1 MNRPKEKNQIKSR
14 TEEGCPPQKKIVR
27 RRVTDLELLYL
38 VEFLEDPTNFAI
50 VVCKAVKGKSVIGGQ
65 TLTKVHEAYKAA
77 HHRESGQSGQG
88 LTDKDY
94 SNGIMTSAAKLED
107 ICFGYERMKSL
118 FSQRQNINPS
128 CVAEIGLVDESDD
141 VDDVAVSN
149 ERVEDSVV
157 SHEPE
162 NDENDPNKE
171 LYWELNDMEDPGV
184 DPPQT
189 LPTCGN
195 ETKTPTKQNKQRK
208 PVGAT
213 PYSSKKRS
221 IPAEFPV
228 EEKRAKRDFVTA
240 YSEGQAKILEL
251 EIKKFEHMKF
261 DQARQSL
268 ANFIR
273 DLLRDGQPMSAVE
286 QAVQLAF
293 GSL

>member
-50 VVCKAVKGKSVIGGQ
+50 VVCKAVKGKSVI
-65 TLTKVHEAYKAA
+65 
-77 HHRESGQSGQG
+77 
-88 LTDKDY
+88 
-94 SNGIMTSAAKLED
+94 
-107 ICFGYERMKSL
+107 
-118 FSQRQNINPS
+118 
-128 CVAEIGLVDESDD
+128 VDESDD

>member
-27 RRVTDLELLYL
+27 RRVTDWELLYL

-50 VVCKAVKGKSVIGGQ
+50 VVGKAVKGKSVIGGQ
-65 TLTKVHEAYKAA
+65 TLTKV
-77 HHRESGQSGQG
+77 Q
-88 LTDKDY
+88 
-94 SNGIMTSAAKLED
+94 
-107 ICFGYERMKSL
+107 
-118 FSQRQNINPS
+118 
-128 CVAEIGLVDESDD
+128 VDESDD

-157 SHEPE
+157 SHEPD

-171 LYWELNDMEDPGV
+171 LYWELNDMEDPEV
-184 DPPQT
+184 KPPQT
-189 LPTCGN
+189 LPTCGS

-251 EIKKFEHMKF
+251 EIKKYFG
-261 DQARQSL
+261 
-268 ANFIR
+268 
-273 DLLRDGQPMSAVE
+273 LLGPPE
-286 QAVQLAF
+286 
-293 GSL
+293 

>member
-1 MNRPKEKNQIKSR
+1 M
-14 TEEGCPPQKKIVR
+14 KI
-27 RRVTDLELLYL
+27 
-38 VEFLEDPTNFAI
+38 
-50 VVCKAVKGKSVIGGQ
+50 
-65 TLTKVHEAYKAA
+65 
-77 HHRESGQSGQG
+77 
-88 LTDKDY
+88 
-94 SNGIMTSAAKLED
+94 
-107 ICFGYERMKSL
+107 
-118 FSQRQNINPS
+118 
-128 CVAEIGLVDESDD
+128 DESDD

>member
-27 RRVTDLELLYL
+27 RRVTDWELLYL

-50 VVCKAVKGKSVIGGQ
+50 VVGKAVKGKSVIGGQ
-65 TLTKVHEAYKAA
+65 TLTKTAGYKMMSKYINSRVRDETFQDWDHINAKG
-77 HHRESGQSGQG
+77 RFESY
-88 LTDKDY
+88 L
-94 SNGIMTSAAKLED
+94 
-107 ICFGYERMKSL
+107 R
-118 FSQRQNINPS
+118 RQNINPS

-141 VDDVAVSN
+141 VAVSN

-157 SHEPE
+157 SHEPD

-171 LYWELNDMEDPGV
+171 LYWELNDMEDPEV
-184 DPPQT
+184 KPPQT
-189 LPTCGN
+189 LPTCGS

-251 EIKKFEHMKF
+251 EIKKYFG
-261 DQARQSL
+261 
-268 ANFIR
+268 
-273 DLLRDGQPMSAVE
+273 LLGPPE
-286 QAVQLAF
+286 
-293 GSL
+293 

>member
-65 TLTKVHEAYKAA
+65 TLTK
-77 HHRESGQSGQG
+77 
-88 LTDKDY
+88 
-94 SNGIMTSAAKLED
+94 
-107 ICFGYERMKSL
+107 
-118 FSQRQNINPS
+118 RQNINPS

>member
-27 RRVTDLELLYL
+27 RRVTDWELLYL

-50 VVCKAVKGKSVIGGQ
+50 VVGKAVKGKSVIGGQ
-65 TLTKVHEAYKAA
+65 TLTKV
-77 HHRESGQSGQG
+77 Q
-88 LTDKDY
+88 
-94 SNGIMTSAAKLED
+94 
-107 ICFGYERMKSL
+107 
-118 FSQRQNINPS
+118 
-128 CVAEIGLVDESDD
+128 VDES
-141 VDDVAVSN
+141 DDVAVSN

-157 SHEPE
+157 SHEPD

-171 LYWELNDMEDPGV
+171 LYWELNDMEDPEV
-184 DPPQT
+184 KPPQT
-189 LPTCGN
+189 LPTCGS

-251 EIKKFEHMKF
+251 EIKKYFG
-261 DQARQSL
+261 
-268 ANFIR
+268 
-273 DLLRDGQPMSAVE
+273 LLGPPE
-286 QAVQLAF
+286 
-293 GSL
+293 